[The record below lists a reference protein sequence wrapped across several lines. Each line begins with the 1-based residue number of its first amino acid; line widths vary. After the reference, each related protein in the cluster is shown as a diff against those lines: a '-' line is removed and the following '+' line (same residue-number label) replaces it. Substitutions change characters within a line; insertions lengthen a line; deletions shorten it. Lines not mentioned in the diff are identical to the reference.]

1 MLGTTPGPRQR
12 SLRHAGTETGTPP
25 TGSRPPAGDP
35 APRDAA
41 APGTAAEQHVLPA
54 QAVIAGHWPVSF
66 YRQERIL
73 QLPDQNGTEA

>member
-12 SLRHAGTETGTPP
+12 SPRHTAAAPARLP
-25 TGSRPPAGDP
+25 ADRRPPAADP
-35 APRDAA
+35 AVRDE
-41 APGTAAEQHVLPA
+41 GTPVAAEEQQVLPA

-73 QLPDQNGTEA
+73 QLPDQNGTDA